1 MPANQEKLSKYEKVR
16 NYFILCFCASP
27 FYKTSRENNTQ
38 RRKRSIMYVWLE
50 NKDKESNLNMSKDNR
65 STIQYRYILHIFENE
80 LY

>member
-16 NYFILCFCASP
+16 NYFILCFYASP

-50 NKDKESNLNMSKDNR
+50 NKNKKSNLNMSKDNR
-65 STIQYRYILHIFENE
+65 SNIHSRYIFLLIF
-80 LY
+80 L